1 MRALLHALDLW
12 VSDGVTPPESQFPSH
27 SNGTLVDFDQK
38 KIGFPNIPEV
48 SFPNVINDIE
58 VTDYSVIPAKEGM
71 PYPIFIPKVDVDGND
86 YGGIR
91 LPDID
96 IPIATY
102 VGWNMGSEG
111 FANGSLCGGVGSYIP
126 FPRTRLERI
135 QTGDPRLSIQERY
148 RTKKEYIEKIRIAS
162 EALKNRR
169 FLLEID
175 SNLYVND
182 AMQRDIGLNK

>member
-1 MRALLHALDLW
+1 
-12 VSDGVTPPESQFPSH
+12 
-27 SNGTLVDFDQK
+27 
-38 KIGFPNIPEV
+38 
-48 SFPNVINDIE
+48 
-58 VTDYSVIPAKEGM
+58 
-71 PYPIFIPKVDVDGND
+71 VDGND

-102 VGWNMGSEG
+102 VGWNIGSEG
-111 FANGSLCGGVGSYIP
+111 FAKGSLCGGVGSYIP
-126 FPRTRLERI
+126 FPRTSLERI

-182 AMQRDIGLNK
+182 AMQRDIGL